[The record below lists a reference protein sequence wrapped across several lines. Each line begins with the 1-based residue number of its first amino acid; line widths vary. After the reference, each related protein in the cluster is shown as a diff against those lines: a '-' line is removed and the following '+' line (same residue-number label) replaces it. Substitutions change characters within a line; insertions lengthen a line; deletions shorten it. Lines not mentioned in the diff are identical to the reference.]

1 MVKIWKFELLKLKL
15 KNILSYKESL
25 VGNIF
30 DYSILIVISYY
41 VWTAFHPSEN
51 VIAYV
56 FLTIAM
62 MSFSYYEVISYLFQS
77 YRSGYIIFDLLRPVK
92 LREVI
97 FWNWLGEIIKK
108 IIPIA
113 LFIIVIIL
121 NPNVYLIISMSLAVY
136 IMFLIGF
143 IAAMLTYDSLFEWG
157 IGNLLRALAYFTGG
171 GIPIFL
177 MPEWLKK
184 LLLFNPFFY
193 AMAAPWVAAKNPNI
207 ILIQIALIG
216 ILFVISEFLEKK
228 MISKFT
234 TVGV

>member
-15 KNILSYKESL
+15 KNIMSYKESL
-25 VGNIF
+25 IGNIF
-30 DYSILIVISYY
+30 EYGILILISYY
-41 VWTAFHPSEN
+41 VWTAFHSGEN

-62 MSFSYYEVISYLFQS
+62 MSFSYYKVISYLFQN
-77 YRSGYIIFDLLRPVK
+77 YRSGYVIFDLLRPVK
-92 LREVI
+92 LREMI

-108 IIPIA
+108 VIPIV
-113 LFIIVIIL
+113 LFIIAIIL
-121 NPNVYLIISMSLAVY
+121 NPNIYLLISMLLAVY
-136 IMFLIGF
+136 TMFLIGF

-184 LLLFNPFFY
+184 FLLFNPFFY
-193 AMAAPWVAAKNPNI
+193 AMAAPWVAARDPKI
-207 ILIQIALIG
+207 ILIQLLLIG
-216 ILFVISEFLEKK
+216 ILFAIAEALERR
-228 MISKFT
+228 MIRKFT
-234 TVGV
+234 VVGV